1 MNALRA
7 WAPVVRDKPAQALEP
22 TCHVRHGQR
31 FAAWVMLSTSLALHT
46 LSVAQTPQPPNPQE
60 RLEAIR
66 MSLIEATLQTPTTVR
81 GMSWID
87 SRGALHELSVFKNS
101 MTMRNVQVKGFERTP
116 EGQVK
121 ALLDI
126 QSQGGGNQDKPN
138 PSPKDAA
145 NAIPRCEQALAG
157 DKWRHPIQF
166 QYQPDPRMLPAVGL
180 HLALAVQQ
188 EWLNAVTADQA
199 WRLIPEFNKPAISNS
214 MTTYERDLLGYS
226 AGQPSWQAKLTAN
239 SRSRSEE
246 HTSELQSH

>member
-22 TCHVRHGQR
+22 ICHVRHGQR

-101 MTMRNVQVKGFERTP
+101 LNVQSVQVKG
-116 EGQVK
+116 
-121 ALLDI
+121 
-126 QSQGGGNQDKPN
+126 
-138 PSPKDAA
+138 
-145 NAIPRCEQALAG
+145 
-157 DKWRHPIQF
+157 
-166 QYQPDPRMLPAVGL
+166 
-180 HLALAVQQ
+180 
-188 EWLNAVTADQA
+188 
-199 WRLIPEFNKPAISNS
+199 
-214 MTTYERDLLGYS
+214 YERSDRKSTRLNSSHIPLSRMPSS
-226 AGQPSWQAKLTAN
+226 A
-239 SRSRSEE
+239 
-246 HTSELQSH
+246 